1 MFGSKKVHAKHGL
14 TTLIARDT
22 RVEGT
27 IKYSGELDIEGV
39 IAGDILSEGNG
50 KSVVKILE
58 NGRVEGEVRAP
69 DVIINGHVA
78 GDVFANGQLYLADKA
93 VVEGNVHYNT
103 IEMEK
108 GAQINGKL
116 VHLEGNDSVSENA
129 SIVPTKL
136 VSNDNSKVKSEL
148 KTPVKADLASANT

>member
-1 MFGSKKVHAKHGL
+1 MFGSKKVHAKHGV
-14 TTLIARDT
+14 TTLIARNT

-27 IKYSGELDIEGV
+27 IRYSGELDIEGV
-39 IAGDILSEGNG
+39 IAGDILSEGTG
-50 KSVVKILE
+50 KSIVKILE

-69 DVIINGHVA
+69 EVVINGHVA
-78 GDVFANGQLYLADKA
+78 GDVYANGQLYLADKA

-116 VHLEGNDSVSENA
+116 VHLEGKDSAASLTAQITPANDA
-129 SIVPTKL
+129 
-136 VSNDNSKVKSEL
+136 KVKSDL
-148 KTPVKADLASANT
+148 KSPVQRDLASVNT

>member
-1 MFGSKKVHAKHGL
+1 MFGSKKIHTGQGV
-14 TTLIARDT
+14 TTLIARNT

-27 IKYSGELDIEGV
+27 LKYSGELDIEGV
-39 IAGDILSEGNG
+39 IAGDIFAEKGK

-58 NGRVEGEVRAP
+58 HGRVEGEVRAP
-69 DVIINGHVA
+69 EVIINGHVA
-78 GDVFANGQLYLADKA
+78 GDVYAAGQLYLAEKA

-116 VHLEGNDSVSENA
+116 VHLDAKTSGASMSPKLNKSAEKPAAAEGVRPIQAELTSV
-129 SIVPTKL
+129 
-136 VSNDNSKVKSEL
+136 NS
-148 KTPVKADLASANT
+148 

>member
-1 MFGSKKVHAKHGL
+1 MFGSKKTPMGQGV
-14 TTLIARDT
+14 TTLIARNT

-39 IAGDILSEGNG
+39 IAGDILAEEGS
-50 KSVVKILE
+50 KSIVKILE
-58 NGRVEGEVRAP
+58 HGRVEGEVSAP
-69 DVIINGHVA
+69 EVIINGHVS
-78 GDVFANGQLYLADKA
+78 GDVYASGQLYLADKA

-116 VHLEGNDSVSENA
+116 VHLEENA
-129 SIVPTKL
+129 KPAVVAKPASKIEK
-136 VSNDNSKVKSEL
+136 SNQSDTSAPMQAEL
-148 KTPVKADLASANT
+148 AAANT